1 MIWIRSHRRRPAQD
15 NDKRSPG
22 SPALTRSQ
30 VNIGVALIDA
40 GAGPEMARW
49 LVGVLGAAN
58 RAYLP
63 TAVVEFDRRRTSLH
77 FGLDGRELAFVA
89 ARPGAAKWLRIY
101 ADGSHDDGPVGAAP
115 QQTIQQLFDWL
126 LDDADSHA

>member
-1 MIWIRSHRRRPAQD
+1 MSWIRSVRHHPLPRDDPHA
-15 NDKRSPG
+15 PE

-40 GAGPEMARW
+40 GARPEMTTW
-49 LVGVLGAAN
+49 LLSVLGRAN

-63 TAVVEFDRRRTSLH
+63 TPVVEVDRRRTAVH
-77 FGLDGRELAFVA
+77 FGVDDRELAIVA

-101 ADGSHDDGPVGAAP
+101 ADGSHDDGPIGTGP
-115 QQTIQQLFDWL
+115 EETIQQLFDWL
-126 LDDADSHA
+126 VDDVNTRA

>member
-1 MIWIRSHRRRPAQD
+1 MIWIRSRGRRPVPA
-15 NDKRSPG
+15 NDLGPPG
-22 SPALTRSQ
+22 GPTLTRSQ

-40 GAGPEMARW
+40 GARPEMAGW
-49 LVGVLGAAN
+49 LLGVLGSAH

-63 TAVVEFDRRRTSLH
+63 TPVVEVDRRRTTVH

-101 ADGSHDDGPVGAAP
+101 ADGSHDDGPLGAASEP
-115 QQTIQQLFDWL
+115 SIQQLFDWL
-126 LDDADSHA
+126 LDDVASGP